1 MDELTEKLA
10 ALRILKGVE
19 KESRMNPE
27 KIAKME
33 SLHDFIRY
41 LLASIIQIKMMF
53 EEDPDVA
60 RRIFG
65 KLWTKIGMKLYD
77 LRVEKQKQIIK
88 DEAERCK
95 KIADRSNST
104 E

>member
-53 EEDPDVA
+53 EDDPDIG
-60 RRIFG
+60 RKKFG
-65 KLWTKIGMKLYD
+65 KLWLKIGMKLYD
-77 LRVEKQKQIIK
+77 LRVEKQRQIIK

-95 KIADRSNST
+95 KIADRSQST